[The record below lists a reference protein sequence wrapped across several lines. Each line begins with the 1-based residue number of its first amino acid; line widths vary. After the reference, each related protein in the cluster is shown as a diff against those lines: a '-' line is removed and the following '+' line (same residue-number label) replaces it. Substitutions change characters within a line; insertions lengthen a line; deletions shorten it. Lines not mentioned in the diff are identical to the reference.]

1 MQKEIQLTNIEEIAL
16 NIIKVQPRTPFK
28 VNLGKTIKKY
38 LIDSDGCWELTPEG
52 ERIADDVFRM
62 LLTGDL
68 AAEPI

>member
-28 VNLGKTIKKY
+28 VDLGKTVKNY
-38 LIDSDGCWELTPEG
+38 LIDSTGCWELTPQG

-68 AAEPI
+68 AAEAI

>member
-28 VNLGKTIKKY
+28 VNLGITIKKY

-52 ERIADDVFRM
+52 ERIADDIFRM